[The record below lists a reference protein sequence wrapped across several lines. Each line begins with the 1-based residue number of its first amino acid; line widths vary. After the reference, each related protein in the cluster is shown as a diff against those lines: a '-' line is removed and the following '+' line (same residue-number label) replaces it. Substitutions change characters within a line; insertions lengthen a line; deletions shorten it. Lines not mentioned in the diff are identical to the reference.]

1 MTNKFWIESI
11 SFSGERVAP
20 TRVDFKP
27 GFNIVHGPSDT
38 GKTYLAKTIKYML
51 AGSTKP
57 FSTETGYS
65 VISMTLRTDEGT
77 VKLTR
82 TIGSSKI
89 TVSADPVFGIPH
101 DEYAAS
107 PSEATKN
114 EMTVSDVLLRLLGV
128 TERRVV
134 LTNQYGS
141 RRPLAWKEFSDTLHR
156 SEGRITSEESIF
168 STAKFATLSAFL
180 TLFYDQ
186 DLSQLPEHADPVDL
200 ATRKSILVPVFDE
213 QMNQCL
219 TRLGLLQDRLN
230 EIGDRDVSAELTTLT
245 GQLAQLDS
253 IQDTARAELSALT
266 RQIAVAEQ
274 ELSVRT
280 MSARRYDDL
289 STVYVGNI
297 KRLTFV
303 ADAQETLEATETPT
317 NCPFCDNPL
326 AEHDEVDYKHAA
338 QAEAETIASDLE
350 ELAQV
355 RAALYDQITVLKQR
369 LEELRDQQ
377 RAVETR
383 LSQAVLPKITQL
395 RSQVATLE
403 DHQATL
409 TEYRMVEAE
418 YDRLREYIDEILN
431 PAEPVAD
438 YDPAERFPADFYTE
452 MTRYLREILAET
464 HFTDAEHAVF
474 DGTDFDVRIGRKVK
488 RTHGKG
494 YRAFFNTILVLAL
507 RKYIHEHAIHK
518 PSVVV
523 LDTPT
528 LGFEHQKSGD
538 GLVTSRDETGRPK
551 TGLLRNLFDY
561 MVDSGEHGQLIILN
575 NTDVTPTT
583 RFDREDATELVFGT
597 NVDADRL
604 GLLID
609 LREGDAVDNADEI
622 EQPMPP
628 DPREPSN

>member
-1 MTNKFWIESI
+1 MTNKFWIETI
-11 SFSGERVAP
+11 SYSGERIAP

-57 FSTETGYS
+57 FSTDTGYS
-65 VISMTLRTDEGT
+65 VISMTLRTDEGA

-101 DEYAAS
+101 DEYVAS

-114 EMTVSDVLLRLLGV
+114 EMTVSDVLLRLIGV
-128 TERRVV
+128 IERRVI

-141 RRPLAWKEFSDTLHR
+141 RRPLAWKEFSDSLHR

-186 DLSQLPEHADPVDL
+186 DLSQLPEHDDPADL
-200 ATRKSILVPVFDE
+200 AVRKNILVPVLNE
-213 QMNQCL
+213 QRNQRL
-219 TRLGLLQDRLN
+219 TQLGLLQDQLN

-245 GQLAQLDS
+245 GQLEQLDS
-253 IQDTARAELSALT
+253 TQDTARAELSDLT
-266 RQIAVAEQ
+266 RQIAVTEQ

-297 KRLTFV
+297 KRLAFV
-303 ADAQETLEATETPT
+303 TDAQDALEATETPA
-317 NCPFCDNPL
+317 NCPFCDNPF
-326 AEHDEVDYKHAA
+326 AAHDEADYKHAA

-355 RAALYDQITVLKQR
+355 RDALHNQISALEQR
-369 LEELRDQQ
+369 LDSLRSRQ
-377 RAVETR
+377 RAAETR
-383 LSQAVLPKITQL
+383 LSQAVLPQITQL
-395 RSQVATLE
+395 RSQIASLE
-403 DHQATL
+403 EHQNTL
-409 TEYRMVEAE
+409 TEYRIAQAE
-418 YDRLREYIDEILN
+418 YEWLDEQLTEILN
-431 PAEPVAD
+431 PAAPAAD

-464 HFTDAEHAVF
+464 HFTDAEHAIF
-474 DGTDFDVRIGRKVK
+474 DGTDFDVRVGRKAK

-507 RKYIHEHAIHK
+507 RRYIHEHAIHK

-528 LGFEHQKSGD
+528 LGLEHQKSGE

-561 MVDSGEHGQLIILN
+561 MVDTGGHGQLIILN
-575 NTDVTPTT
+575 NTDVTPIT

-597 NVDADRL
+597 NEDADRP
-604 GLLID
+604 GLLTD

-622 EQPMPP
+622 EQPMLP
-628 DPREPSN
+628 DPGELSN